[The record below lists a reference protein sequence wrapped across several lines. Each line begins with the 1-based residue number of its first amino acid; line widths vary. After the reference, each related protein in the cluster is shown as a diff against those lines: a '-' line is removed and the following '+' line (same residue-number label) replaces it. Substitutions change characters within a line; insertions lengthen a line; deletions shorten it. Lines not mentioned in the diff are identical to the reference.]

1 MCCLMVL
8 MYYVGRYCDD
18 VCGLCLY
25 RQDVP
30 LNGKLFLE
38 CIKVFFFFSCRSKA
52 LVESEEVL
60 FVRSCLV
67 DAGAD
72 FDVCFIVVRSIIR
85 CFGYDDSVV
94 HIKRSRK

>member
-38 CIKVFFFFSCRSKA
+38 CIKVFFFFNA
-52 LVESEEVL
+52 LVNQKHWWKVKRCYLLGVVL
-60 FVRSCLV
+60 LTQVQILMCVSSLCKVLSDVLVMMIVSC
-67 DAGAD
+67 
-72 FDVCFIVVRSIIR
+72 I
-85 CFGYDDSVV
+85 
-94 HIKRSRK
+94 